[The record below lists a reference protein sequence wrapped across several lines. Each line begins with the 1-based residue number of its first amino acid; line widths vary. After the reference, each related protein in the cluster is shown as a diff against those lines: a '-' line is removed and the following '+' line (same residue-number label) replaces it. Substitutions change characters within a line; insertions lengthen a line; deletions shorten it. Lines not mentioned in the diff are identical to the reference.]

1 MDLTLLRAFVAVA
14 REGNLTRAA
23 VQLHVSQPA
32 VSLQIKNLQE
42 TLGIALFSRTSHG
55 LILTRDGEAL
65 LPHAERALN
74 AASEVRRVAAAL
86 RHEISGRLTIGT
98 ILDPEFL
105 RLGGFLRALVETYP
119 RLETALRHGMSGW
132 VIERL
137 KARDLDVGFYIGDP
151 AIDEPRDGDR
161 FQGNRFHVVQLKP
174 YLYRVLAPA
183 GWKDRVNRTTHAQRG
198 KPNWVAL
205 ARLPWIWTPPE
216 SAHNRLLTRIF
227 HAHGVQPV
235 KVAEVDQ
242 EPSMLDLVKS
252 GVGLTLVRDSI
263 ALAEAHAH
271 ALTIVEG
278 VTVPTQLSFIVL
290 AERREE
296 PSIAAALR
304 LIEDQW
310 AT

>member
-1 MDLTLLRAFVAVA
+1 MDLILLRAFVTVA

-55 LILTRDGEAL
+55 LILTRDGETL
-65 LPHAERALN
+65 LPHAERALT

-119 RLETALRHGMSGW
+119 RIETALRHGMSGW
-132 VIERL
+132 VSERL

-151 AIDEPRDGDR
+151 AIDEPRDAA
-161 FQGNRFHVVQLKP
+161 RFHVVQLKP

-183 GWKDRVNRTTHAQRG
+183 GWKDRVNRGERG
-198 KPNWVAL
+198 WVAL

-227 HAHGVQPV
+227 DAHGVQPV